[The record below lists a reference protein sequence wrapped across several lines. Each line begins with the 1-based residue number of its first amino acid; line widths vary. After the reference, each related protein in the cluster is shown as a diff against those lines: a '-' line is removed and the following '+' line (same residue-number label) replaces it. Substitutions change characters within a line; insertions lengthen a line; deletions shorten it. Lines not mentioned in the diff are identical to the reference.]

1 MSITSWLAI
10 DGGQSQIRLRHSGG
24 AQAQADGVQHRPGGN
39 VPGMLA
45 SIRQGLARLGSPR
58 VQVAALGMS
67 GLFQEDQSLRELA
80 RGVAAASGAT
90 RVLLVG
96 DDVTGHAGAL
106 RGAPGVVAAIG
117 TGTAVI
123 GLTPGGEFNVVDGRG
138 YLLGDEGSGFQLG
151 RRGLRAV
158 LEHAEG
164 LHPPTT
170 LTRAAIAR
178 YGPVDQ
184 IAHRIYRSKAP
195 VAAVAAFAADV
206 ISAADAGEPTATGL
220 VRTSMTSLARSIT
233 AAAAGFG
240 TGPVPVVVV
249 GGLMRSRQVLTP
261 VLASALAQVLPD
273 AHLQDP
279 AGTALDGAAWL
290 AGGDAGPYAPRVHA
304 YGTTSR
310 PTTTPPAVEP
320 HDDLSSQPSP
330 GGRRE

>member
-1 MSITSWLAI
+1 MSTTPWLAI
-10 DGGQSQIRLRHSGG
+10 DGGQSQIRLRLSGG
-24 AQAQADGVQHRPGGN
+24 AQAHADGVQHRPGGN

-67 GLFQEDQSLRELA
+67 GLIQEDQPLRDLA
-80 RGVAAASGAT
+80 SGVAAASGAT
-90 RVLLVG
+90 RVLLAG

-164 LHPPTT
+164 LHPATS
-170 LTRAAIAR
+170 LTEAAIAR
-178 YGPVDQ
+178 YGPVAQ
-184 IAHRIYRSKAP
+184 IAHRIYRSEAP
-195 VAAVAAFAADV
+195 VATVAAFAADV
-206 ISAADAGEPTATGL
+206 ISAARAGEPTAAEL
-220 VRTSMTSLARSIT
+220 VRTSMTSLARSIA

-261 VLASALAQVLPD
+261 VLASALARVLPD
-273 AHLQDP
+273 AQLQDP

-290 AGGDAGPYAPRVHA
+290 AGADAGPYAAMVHA
-304 YGTTSR
+304 FGTSSR
-310 PTTTPPAVEP
+310 PTTTPPAAAP
-320 HDDLSSQPSP
+320 QGDLPSLPSP
-330 GGRRE
+330 GRPA